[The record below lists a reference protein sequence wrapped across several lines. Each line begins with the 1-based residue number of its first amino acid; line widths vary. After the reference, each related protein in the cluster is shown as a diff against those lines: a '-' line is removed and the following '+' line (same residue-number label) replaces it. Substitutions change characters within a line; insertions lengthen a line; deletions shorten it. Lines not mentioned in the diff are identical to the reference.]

1 MGTKK
6 EPFRLVRDPL
16 SCDTIECLQRLLAD
30 AEHGQILGIAY
41 AAMYKGREYVVGAT
55 GEARRSTTFARG
67 MVDDLH
73 DELRDIRDRSVS

>member
-6 EPFRLVRDPL
+6 EPFRLVRDQL
-16 SCDTIECLQRLLAD
+16 SFDTIECLRELLAH
-30 AEHGQILGIAY
+30 AERGDVLGIAY
-41 AAMYKGREYVVGAT
+41 AAMYTGREYVVGAT

-73 DELRDIRDRSVS
+73 DELRSIRDRSVS